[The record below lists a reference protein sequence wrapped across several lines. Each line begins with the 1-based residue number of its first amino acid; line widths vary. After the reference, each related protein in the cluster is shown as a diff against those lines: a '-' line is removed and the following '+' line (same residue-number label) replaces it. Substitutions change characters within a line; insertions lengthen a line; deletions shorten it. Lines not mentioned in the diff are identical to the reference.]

1 MNVLIIGYGSIA
13 KKHHAALQLIHREIK
28 VYALRSQISQ
38 NQIDGVVSI
47 FSWEEIPTDL
57 DFIIIANPT
66 SEHAKTLI
74 KAAKFGVPIFL
85 EKPPLFDLSEIE
97 ATTKA
102 VLDNSNITYCAFPLR
117 FHPIINWLKT
127 NIDPSEVLEFS
138 AYCGSYLPDWRPTE
152 DYRKNYS
159 AIEKL
164 GGGVHLDLIHEL
176 DYVKWLFGAPKF
188 LKGFTNKISDL
199 EIDSKDTA
207 LYYLEYES
215 KVGTIKLNY
224 FRKEAKRTIELV
236 TKKHTLTADLIRN
249 TVTNSE
255 GEIIFDGNYENKNL
269 YQLQMEYFLE
279 HLKAKKIIMNSF
291 EESIETLKLCLNIE
305 ER

>member
-1 MNVLIIGYGSIA
+1 MKILIIGYGSIA
-13 KKHHAALQLIHREIK
+13 KKHHTALQLLESNLKI
-28 VYALRSQISQ
+28 YALRNQISQ

-57 DFIIIANPT
+57 DFIIISNPT

-85 EKPPLFDLSEIE
+85 EKPPVFDLSEIE
-97 ATTKA
+97 ETAKA
-102 VLDNSNITYCAFPLR
+102 VRNNSILTYCAFPLR
-117 FHPIINWLKT
+117 FHPIIYWLRT

-138 AYCGSYLPDWRPTE
+138 AYCGSFLPDWRPSE

-176 DYVKWLFGAPKF
+176 DYIKWLFGAPEYI
-188 LKGFTNKISDL
+188 KGFTKKISDL
-199 EIDSKDTA
+199 EIDSKDSA

-236 TKKHTLTADLIRN
+236 TKKNSLIADLLQN
-249 TVTNSE
+249 TVTNSD
-255 GEIIFDGNYENKNL
+255 GKIVFDGNYENKNL
-269 YQLQMEYFLE
+269 YLLQMEYFLE
-279 HLKAKKIIMNSF
+279 HLKAKTIMMNSF
-291 EESIETLKLCLNIE
+291 EESSETLKLCLNIE
-305 ER
+305 KR